1 MRARANNSWVPQS
14 TAIAVAL
21 PYSAAMEVISVRERL
36 AILRD
41 TLIVLGMQVAF
52 RTAQLLR
59 HLNY

>member
-1 MRARANNSWVPQS
+1 MRARANNPWVAQS

-52 RTAQLLR
+52 RIAQLLR

>member
-1 MRARANNSWVPQS
+1 MRARANSPWVPQS

-21 PYSAAMEVISVRERL
+21 PYSPAIEVISMRERL
-36 AILRD
+36 AIVRD
-41 TLIVLGMQVAF
+41 TLIVLGMQLAF

>member
-1 MRARANNSWVPQS
+1 MRTRANNRWVPQS

-21 PYSAAMEVISVRERL
+21 PYSRAMEVIPMRERF

-41 TLIVLGMQVAF
+41 TLIVLGMQLAF